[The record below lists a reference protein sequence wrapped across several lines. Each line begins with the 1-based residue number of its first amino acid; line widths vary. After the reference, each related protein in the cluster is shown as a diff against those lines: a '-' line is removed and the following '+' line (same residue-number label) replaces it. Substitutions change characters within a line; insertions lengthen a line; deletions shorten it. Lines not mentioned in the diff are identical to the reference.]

1 MLIYAKDNGN
11 MGKKKTLKRIVV
23 NALLAI
29 KNFIWIIIC
38 SFAALLLCSVTW
50 MFNTWK
56 NLNMEELV
64 YQLKSPIQGTS
75 SQMLW
80 DYFYSCGLPAI
91 LVAVTG
97 IVVICLRKRIIN
109 YRTLKIC
116 MAGLAAFIIAL
127 STSYTWDELDVSAY
141 VQNQSTYSTF
151 IEDHYANPEFTD
163 MEFPVQKRNL
173 IYIFLESMETT
184 YTDEAH
190 GGGFKEN
197 VIPELTDMANEYE
210 CFAGNKEELNGG
222 YPMTGTT
229 WTAGAMFGQ
238 TSGLPLNLP
247 IGNDDMYTQDS
258 FMPDIVTLGDVLQEE
273 GYEQTLLIGSYALF
287 SGRDKYFSQHGG
299 YNICD
304 YAYSINN
311 GEIPEDYYV
320 WWGYEDKKLFEH
332 AKIRLQVLAA
342 QDQPFN
348 LTMLTA
354 DTHFEDGYLCPDC
367 EDKYGDNIYAN
378 VMACSSKRVSEFVEW
393 IQAQDFYENTTIVI
407 TGDHLTMDS
416 DFCNG
421 VEADYPRKV
430 YTVYINSAVE
440 PVKDEKREYTTFD
453 NFPTTLAALGVDI
466 EGECLGLGTNL
477 FSDVPTL
484 VEQYGYEKMNTEIA
498 RKSRLMEEISQNINV
513 DKTKEIKEQEKERQE
528 KQKKELAAAAETAQE
543 NAVTIEV
550 TPYDYE
556 AGKFSVIV
564 RGEVLEEFCAVQI
577 PVWSETDQ
585 SDMIWYTSA
594 LQADGSYLADIWA
607 NDFMNRNR
615 VYTIHVYGITV
626 EGQMSLLGGTEG
638 IVA

>member
-1 MLIYAKDNGN
+1 
-11 MGKKKTLKRIVV
+11 
-23 NALLAI
+23 
-29 KNFIWIIIC
+29 
-38 SFAALLLCSVTW
+38 
-50 MFNTWK
+50 
-56 NLNMEELV
+56 
-64 YQLKSPIQGTS
+64 
-75 SQMLW
+75 
-80 DYFYSCGLPAI
+80 
-91 LVAVTG
+91 
-97 IVVICLRKRIIN
+97 
-109 YRTLKIC
+109 
-116 MAGLAAFIIAL
+116 MA
-127 STSYTWDELDVSAY
+127 T
-141 VQNQSTYSTF
+141 
-151 IEDHYANPEFTD
+151 
-163 MEFPVQKRNL
+163 
-173 IYIFLESMETT
+173 
-184 YTDEAH
+184 
-190 GGGFKEN
+190 EN
-197 VIPELTDMANEYE
+197 E
-210 CFAGNKEELNGG
+210 CFAGDKGKLNGG
-222 YPMTGTT
+222 YPLTGTT

-258 FMPDIVTLGDVLQEE
+258 FMPDIVTLGDILQEE

-332 AKIRLQVLAA
+332 AKIRLQELAA

-367 EDKYGDNIYAN
+367 EEKYEDNTYAN
-378 VMACSSKRVSEFVEW
+378 VMACSSKKVSEFVEW

-407 TGDHLTMDS
+407 SGDHLTMDG
-416 DFCNG
+416 DFCND
-421 VEADYPRKV
+421 VEEDYPRKV
-430 YTVYINSAVE
+430 YTVYINSAAE
-440 PVKDEKREYTTFD
+440 PVKNEKREYTTFD

-513 DKTKEIKEQEKERQE
+513 DRTKEIKNQEKERQE
-528 KQKKELAAAAETAQE
+528 KQKKELAAAAEIAQKK
-543 NAVTIEV
+543 AISIEV

-556 AGKFSVIV
+556 AEKFSVIV
-564 RGEVLEEFCAVQI
+564 KGEVLEEFQAVQI
-577 PVWSETDQ
+577 PVWSKADQ
-585 SDMIWYTSA
+585 SDMIWYTAA
-594 LQADGSYLADIWA
+594 LQADGSYMADIWA
-607 NDFMNRNR
+607 SDFLYRDS
-615 VYTIHVYGITV
+615 VYTIHAYGITA

-638 IVA
+638 IIA